1 MKSMPTA
8 LTWYEIANVEE
19 LDSPSIALYKD
30 RLLFNIHKMKAMV
43 GDDVS
48 RLMPHV
54 KTNKMPKV
62 IALMISNGITRFKAS
77 TIAEAEIAAQE
88 GANEVLIAHQLV
100 GPKVERLASLIENY
114 PKTVFSTLV
123 DNIASAQRLNE
134 VALNNNLRIE
144 IFIDINNGMDRSG
157 IEMGAGL
164 DELVLEVK
172 SLNGLYFRGLH
183 VYDGHLRNSDFQKRK
198 EEIEHGLKMVNT
210 LYVQL
215 KKEDPNCQ
223 LICGGTP
230 SFTAHLLEE
239 SRICSPG
246 TCLFWDWGYG
256 DNMEEQEF
264 KYAALLVTRVISKPK
279 NGIITLDLGHKGVAS
294 ENPIDSRVRFLNLSD
309 YELLSQSE
317 EHGVLR
323 VKDWDKIAV
332 GDVFYGV
339 PYHICPTINLYD
351 EVAVIENGKKVDT
364 WQITARKRK
373 INI

>member
-1 MKSMPTA
+1 MSHGNLSTN
-8 LTWYEIANVEE
+8 WYQINNVSE

-215 KKEDPNCQ
+215 KKEDPNCR

-239 SRICSPG
+239 NRICSPG

-256 DNMEEQEF
+256 DKMEEQEF

>member
-114 PKTVFSTLV
+114 PKTLFSTLV

-172 SLNGLYFRGLH
+172 RLNGLYFRGLH

-215 KKEDPNCQ
+215 KKEDPNCR

-239 SRICSPG
+239 NRICSPG

-256 DNMEEQEF
+256 DKMEEQEF

>member
-30 RLLFNIHKMKAMV
+30 RLLFNIHKMKVMV

-123 DNIASAQRLNE
+123 DNIASAQRVNE
-134 VALNNNLRIE
+134 VAFNKNLHIE

-172 SLNGLYFRGLH
+172 NLKNLYFRGLH

-198 EEIEHGLKMVNT
+198 EEIELGLKKVNT
-210 LYVQL
+210 LYAHL

-256 DNMEEQEF
+256 DKMEEQEF

>member
-1 MKSMPTA
+1 MTPEN
-8 LTWYEIANVEE
+8 LTSNWYLINNVSE

-30 RLLFNIHKMKAMV
+30 HLLFNIQKMKAMV
-43 GDDVS
+43 GNDVS

-62 IALMISNGITRFKAS
+62 IAQMISNGITRFKAS

-88 GANEVLIAHQLV
+88 GATTILLAHQLV
-100 GPKVERLASLIENY
+100 GPKVDRFASLIEHFPN
-114 PKTVFSTLV
+114 TVFSTLV
-123 DNIASAQRLNE
+123 DNEASAQRLNE
-134 VALNNNLRIE
+134 VAINNNIRIE

-157 IEMGAGL
+157 IEMGARL
-164 DELVLEVK
+164 DQLILKVK
-172 SLNGLYFRGLH
+172 KNNNLFFKGLH

-198 EEIEHGLKMVNT
+198 EEIEHGLKKINT
-210 LYVQL
+210 LYAQL
-215 KKEDPNCQ
+215 KKDDPSCQ

-230 SFTAHLLEE
+230 SFTAHLLEK

-246 TCLFWDWGYG
+246 TCLLWDWGYG
-256 DNMEEQEF
+256 DKMGEQEF
-264 KYAALLVTRVISKPK
+264 KYAALLITRVISKPK
-279 NGIITLDLGHKGVAS
+279 KGIITLDLGHKGVAA
-294 ENPIDSRVRFLNLSD
+294 ENPIQNRVRFLNLTN

-317 EHGVLR
+317 EHGVLK
-323 VKDWDKIAV
+323 VNDWDKIQV

-351 EVAVIENGKKVDT
+351 EVAVIENGNMVDT
-364 WQITARKRK
+364 WHITARKRK